1 MPLPLAPL
9 VGIAVKYGTVALAGY
24 ALARQVGGGRT
35 DQRAH
40 DALDDLPEGATVH
53 IPRDRR
59 DSEHSV
65 TATGRL
71 RRVFR
76 VAGSRAG
83 WELDAAVIGRLR
95 LRRTGSF
102 RGA

>member
-1 MPLPLAPL
+1 MPVALAPL

-24 ALARQVGGGRT
+24 ALARQVGVGRT

-40 DALDDLPEGATVH
+40 DALDDLPEGATLH
-53 IPRDRR
+53 IPRDRQ
-59 DSEHSV
+59 DSEHSL
-65 TATGRL
+65 TGTGRL

-76 VAGSRAG
+76 VAGARAG

-95 LRRTGSF
+95 LRRMGGF
-102 RGA
+102 RRA